1 MADVCG
7 YEEGDP
13 RVLDAM
19 RSGYPRFV
27 VHAYVRELIEYYLE
41 REALA
46 GRSGVLVPS
55 RRAAQDLVDYTGGR
69 GLSLPVEDGLY
80 LVHYNGADA
89 DLAER
94 VRKYV
99 QHVGCGVSSR
109 RAEDLLLGYGKLQQV
124 HSEAS
129 FQGNSQ
135 VEVERR
141 FAELCGCRTSDV
153 LICASGMAAFYAAF
167 RAVQDFQR
175 SRGRK
180 RWLQLG
186 WLYLDSGCVLKEF
199 LDDDET
205 LEYCYD
211 VNDCDALV
219 RKIAEAGESIAGVVV
234 ECPTNPLVQVCDLK
248 RVAEAV
254 RTVGGVLLVDPTI
267 ASVYNMDVLRYAD
280 ILVSSLTKYAC
291 YVGDVMIGAL
301 ALNPDSP
308 FYGDLVLRAASFHV
322 PPYRRD
328 LARLAHEMQ
337 DAPRIVAR
345 LNENAGRLAEFLR
358 GHPAVG
364 KVHFSSHSAYFPDV
378 AKAPAAVGAMISIEL
393 NGPIEPFYDSIRAM
407 KGPSFGTEFTLL
419 SPFMYLAHYDLVTTE
434 SGRSFLREVGL
445 DPELIRISVG
455 LEPYAQIEA
464 AFAAALAG
472 VVVGKA

>member
-7 YEEGDP
+7 YEEKDP

-19 RSGYPRFV
+19 SSGYPRFV
-27 VHAYVRELIEYYLE
+27 VHAYVRELIEYYLD

-55 RRAAQDLVDYTGGR
+55 RRAAQDLVDYAGDR
-69 GLSLPVEDGLY
+69 ALSLSVEDGLY

-99 QHVGCGVSSR
+99 QHVGCGISSR
-109 RAEDLLLGYGKLQQV
+109 QAEDLLLGYGKLDRV
-124 HSEAS
+124 HEELS
-129 FQGNSQ
+129 FPENAAA
-135 VEVERR
+135 EVERR

-153 LICASGMAAFYAAF
+153 LVCASGMAAFYAGF
-167 RAVQDFQR
+167 RAVREFQR

-199 LDDDET
+199 LGDDET

-219 RKIAEAGESIAGVVV
+219 RKITEAGDSLAGVVI
-234 ECPTNPLVQVCDLK
+234 ECPTNPLVQICDLK
-248 RVAEAV
+248 RVSGAV
-254 RTVGGVLLVDPTI
+254 RAVGGALLVDPTI

-280 ILVSSLTKYAC
+280 VLVSSLTKYAC
-291 YVGDVMIGAL
+291 YAGDVMIGAL

-328 LARLAHEMQ
+328 LARLAYEMQ
-337 DAPRIVAR
+337 DAAQIVAR
-345 LNENAGRLAEFLR
+345 MNDNAGCLAEFLR
-358 GHPAVG
+358 GHPAVK
-364 KVHFSSHSAYFPDV
+364 KVYFSRYSACFSDV
-378 AKAPAAVGAMISIEL
+378 AKTPASVGAMISIEL
-393 NGPIEPFYDSIRAM
+393 KGPIKAFYDSIRAM

-419 SPFMYLAHYDLVTTE
+419 SPFMYLAHYDLVTSE
-434 SGRSFLREVGL
+434 SGRSFLREVGI

-455 LEPYAQIEA
+455 LEPYAQIEEV
-464 AFAAALAG
+464 FAAALAG
-472 VVVGKA
+472 VVVADA